1 MEIFLHLLA
10 NKKNTMLL
18 QNNLFHLN
26 TTIKTRF
33 YILLIKLI
41 RLDYKTKPSPKKP
54 FGINM

>member
-26 TTIKTRF
+26 PTIKTCF

-41 RLDYKTKPSPKKP
+41 CLDYKTKPSPKKP